1 MNVKGAARPFHTRDQ
16 VTDVQDTLQCDM
28 SPIAKEWQANPPA
41 VPLDPSSPK
50 RFARPALSEETMA
63 LGGAPSASSVGA
75 GSETPKDVDEVK
87 QVIPDEVAVVGGSS
101 DQLSEEPL
109 VACDKGEIQ
118 TGDDGD
124 EDLFH
129 ATAEPV
135 TRKQQFAER
144 DALKKEMK
152 KTEEPHPEEGVPD
165 KKTAKKNAQASKKA
179 QAKAKAKAKAEAK
192 KAAEKAKKEPEKAKK
207 KAKKEAEKAKIEA
220 EKAKKKAKKAEGN
233 TRATKNGQKK
243 RKQLEES
250 QPSAENHENVS
261 AVPENPPAPSP
272 VPAEDVVMADGSGS
286 SAPAL
291 KVPAGSGSSAASNA
305 ADDGLDDA
313 KEDERKTFARRF
325 RPSRSDPASRFDSL
339 KNTFKKHLA
348 GRFNKEST
356 MEAQCC
362 FFSPVYFSAA
372 FNNSTIPPHYMSYWY
387 MPYSLLRGGV
397 LELLHEAAQECFQ
410 PCVQLRLLL

>member
-1 MNVKGAARPFHTRDQ
+1 
-16 VTDVQDTLQCDM
+16 M

-63 LGGAPSASSVGA
+63 VGGAPSASSVGA

-101 DQLSEEPL
+101 DQLSKEPL

-179 QAKAKAKAKAEAK
+179 QAKAKAKAEAK
-192 KAAEKAKKEPEKAKK
+192 KAAEKAKKEAEKAKK
-207 KAKKEAEKAKIEA
+207 KAKKEAEKAKKEA
-220 EKAKKKAKKAEGN
+220 EKAKKKAKKAEGK

-372 FNNSTIPPHYMSYWY
+372 FNNSPIPPHYMSYWY

>member
-41 VPLDPSSPK
+41 VPLDPSSLK

-101 DQLSEEPL
+101 DQLSKEPL

-152 KTEEPHPEEGVPD
+152 KTEGPHPEEGVPD

-179 QAKAKAKAKAEAK
+179 QAKAKAKAEAK
-192 KAAEKAKKEPEKAKK
+192 KAAEKAKKDAEKAKK
-207 KAKKEAEKAKIEA
+207 KAKKEAEKAKKEA
-220 EKAKKKAKKAEGN
+220 EKAKKKAKKAEGK

-272 VPAEDVVMADGSGS
+272 VPAEDVVILAALLPAMLQMMGSMMPRRMRGRHLPDDFGPRE
-286 SAPAL
+286 AIRLPAL
-291 KVPAGSGSSAASNA
+291 ILS
-305 ADDGLDDA
+305 
-313 KEDERKTFARRF
+313 RT
-325 RPSRSDPASRFDSL
+325 PSRSTWLADSTRNL
-339 KNTFKKHLA
+339 PWRPSVVSFPL
-348 GRFNKEST
+348 F
-356 MEAQCC
+356 
-362 FFSPVYFSAA
+362 
-372 FNNSTIPPHYMSYWY
+372 I
-387 MPYSLLRGGV
+387 SLL
-397 LELLHEAAQECFQ
+397 LLTTAPFHHITCLTGTCPTPF
-410 PCVQLRLLL
+410 

>member
-101 DQLSEEPL
+101 DQLSKEPL

-179 QAKAKAKAKAEAK
+179 QAKAKAKAEAK
-192 KAAEKAKKEPEKAKK
+192 KAAEKAKKEPESK
-207 KAKKEAEKAKIEA
+207 
-220 EKAKKKAKKAEGN
+220 
-233 TRATKNGQKK
+233 
-243 RKQLEES
+243 EES
-250 QPSAENHENVS
+250 KEGRREDQSNQERSEEAQ
-261 AVPENPPAPSP
+261 ATGG
-272 VPAEDVVMADGSGS
+272 VPA
-286 SAPAL
+286 
-291 KVPAGSGSSAASNA
+291 
-305 ADDGLDDA
+305 
-313 KEDERKTFARRF
+313 
-325 RPSRSDPASRFDSL
+325 
-339 KNTFKKHLA
+339 
-348 GRFNKEST
+348 
-356 MEAQCC
+356 QCGE
-362 FFSPVYFSAA
+362 P
-372 FNNSTIPPHYMSYWY
+372 
-387 MPYSLLRGGV
+387 
-397 LELLHEAAQECFQ
+397 
-410 PCVQLRLLL
+410 

>member
-1 MNVKGAARPFHTRDQ
+1 VNVKGAARPFHTRDQ

-101 DQLSEEPL
+101 DQLSKEPL

-152 KTEEPHPEEGVPD
+152 KTEGPHPEEGVPD

-192 KAAEKAKKEPEKAKK
+192 KQLKRPRRKQRKQRRKQRKRQRKQRKKQRK
-207 KAKKEAEKAKIEA
+207 
-220 EKAKKKAKKAEGN
+220 
-233 TRATKNGQKK
+233 QK
-243 RKQLEES
+243 RKQRRPKGRPE
-250 QPSAENHENVS
+250 QPRTVRRSASNWRS
-261 AVPENPPAPSP
+261 PSP
-272 VPAEDVVMADGSGS
+272 VQRTMRMFRLC
-286 SAPAL
+286 L
-291 KVPAGSGSSAASNA
+291 KIRLPQ
-305 ADDGLDDA
+305 
-313 KEDERKTFARRF
+313 ARCL
-325 RPSRSDPASRFDSL
+325 L
-339 KNTFKKHLA
+339 KML
-348 GRFNKEST
+348 
-356 MEAQCC
+356 
-362 FFSPVYFSAA
+362 
-372 FNNSTIPPHYMSYWY
+372 
-387 MPYSLLRGGV
+387 
-397 LELLHEAAQECFQ
+397 
-410 PCVQLRLLL
+410 

>member
-179 QAKAKAKAKAEAK
+179 QAKAKAKA
-192 KAAEKAKKEPEKAKK
+192 
-207 KAKKEAEKAKIEA
+207 
-220 EKAKKKAKKAEGN
+220 
-233 TRATKNGQKK
+233 
-243 RKQLEES
+243 
-250 QPSAENHENVS
+250 
-261 AVPENPPAPSP
+261 
-272 VPAEDVVMADGSGS
+272 
-286 SAPAL
+286 
-291 KVPAGSGSSAASNA
+291 
-305 ADDGLDDA
+305 
-313 KEDERKTFARRF
+313 
-325 RPSRSDPASRFDSL
+325 
-339 KNTFKKHLA
+339 
-348 GRFNKEST
+348 
-356 MEAQCC
+356 
-362 FFSPVYFSAA
+362 
-372 FNNSTIPPHYMSYWY
+372 
-387 MPYSLLRGGV
+387 
-397 LELLHEAAQECFQ
+397 
-410 PCVQLRLLL
+410 